1 MGFRG
6 LGFKKGF
13 GFTASGDYGL
23 GLRAYKGLPTE
34 APRLDAR
41 GRPRRAARKRKP
53 HPNAARSLAESDF
66 CWVQMQKSINT
77 TRQGFLYMKSTA
89 GYHKAGAR
97 CVQLV
102 DSILVTA
109 SGHQMGESIETKSDT
124 HSSICAG
131 RRIIVPAADW

>member
-102 DSILVTA
+102 DSIF
-109 SGHQMGESIETKSDT
+109 GDCIWPPNGGIHRNQSDT
-124 HSSICAG
+124 HSNICTG